1 MFVVGW
7 HLLRVHI
14 GTQHRILLAGV
25 ADADHVPRVA
35 QREFQYLQGALGGG
49 ALREGACR
57 TLFMWMEEASLKPNS
72 EWSVKQVF
80 RK

>member
-49 ALREGACR
+49 ALREGA
-57 TLFMWMEEASLKPNS
+57 
-72 EWSVKQVF
+72 
-80 RK
+80 